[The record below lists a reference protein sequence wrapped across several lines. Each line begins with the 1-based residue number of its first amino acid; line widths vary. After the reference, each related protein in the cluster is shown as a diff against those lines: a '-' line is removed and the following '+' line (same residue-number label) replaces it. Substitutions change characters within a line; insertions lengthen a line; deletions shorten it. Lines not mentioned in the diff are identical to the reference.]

1 MKLKQ
6 LSIFLENKTGRLA
19 AALDLLGK
27 NNINLSAFALADTT
41 EFGIARMIVDD
52 EVKAKEVL
60 NDAGIVVK
68 VVEVF
73 AAHVED
79 EPGAL
84 VELLKKLSDG
94 GVSVEYMY
102 AFYGKGSDEAL
113 IVFKVDDIAK
123 AEEIVM

>member
-6 LSIFLENKTGRLA
+6 LSIFLENKTGSLA

-94 GVSVEYMY
+94 GVSV
-102 AFYGKGSDEAL
+102 
-113 IVFKVDDIAK
+113 
-123 AEEIVM
+123 

>member
-27 NNINLSAFALADTT
+27 NNINLSAFSLADTT
-41 EFGIARMIVDD
+41 DFGVARMIVDD
-52 EVKAKEVL
+52 SDKAKEIFTE
-60 NDAGIVVK
+60 AGIVVK

-73 AAHVED
+73 AAHVGD
-79 EPGAL
+79 EPGSL
-84 VELLKKLSDG
+84 VELLNKLSVG

-102 AFYGKGSDEAL
+102 AFYGKCSEEAL
-113 IVFKVDDIAK
+113 MVFKVDDIAK
-123 AEEIVM
+123 AEEIVK